1 MASTRTLVWT
11 DDEVELL
18 LRVTL
23 DYKNTKSQEN
33 IYWESCQSKYYDI
46 YREYVEQYPACSQ
59 ENGKDFP
66 HESVITKAQV
76 TSKLKCVRGKY
87 RQAVDSGRRNGH
99 GRVVLIYYDLC
110 QQIWG
115 GPPSA
120 SSLEVGLET
129 ADLRVG
135 VSDNTAT
142 TSRSSTPLS
151 EFGNGITFAPICSP
165 DPPEVVRERR
175 DIVQIRS
182 NLRGQKQP
190 NEAKLTNHRKDRL
203 KRRGHWESAVDED
216 LRLKRRIVDILEES
230 ERRNN
235 VRLDQ
240 IAQNVST
247 ITETIK
253 EGFSIL
259 CTMMQQQS
267 DDGKPRE
274 VFKTESE
281 F

>member
-87 RQAVDSGRRNGH
+87 RQAVDSGRRSGH

-115 GPPSA
+115 GPPST

-151 EFGNGITFAPICSP
+151 EFGNGITYAPICSP

-175 DIVQIRS
+175 DGIVQ
-182 NLRGQKQP
+182 
-190 NEAKLTNHRKDRL
+190 AKLSNHRKDRL

-235 VRLDQ
+235 TRLDQ

-253 EGFSIL
+253 EGFSLL
-259 CTMMQQQS
+259 CTMMQTQH

-274 VFKTESE
+274 PFKTESE